1 MILMTMSSTWN
12 GKAESK
18 SAKVMLPSLKADLLI
33 GRGDGDDHG
42 HDDNDDD

>member
-1 MILMTMSSTWN
+1 MMLTMMTSQTWN

-33 GRGDGDDHG
+33 GRGDGDD
-42 HDDNDDD
+42 D